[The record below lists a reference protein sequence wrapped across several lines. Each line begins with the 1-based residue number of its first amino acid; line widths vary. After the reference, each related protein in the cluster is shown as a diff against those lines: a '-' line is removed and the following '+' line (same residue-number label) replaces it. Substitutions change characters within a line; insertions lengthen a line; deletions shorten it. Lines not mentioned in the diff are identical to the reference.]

1 MISFFFFFVF
11 LRLVA
16 TAAVVHLISIA
27 LVGWGSGRE
36 KDNNLEPIP
45 ALEEKT
51 AAAIMLY

>member
-1 MISFFFFFVF
+1 LNIFSF
-11 LRLVA
+11 RLVVSA
-16 TAAVVHLISIA
+16 GIVHLISIA

-36 KDNNLEPIP
+36 KDDRLEPIP